1 MKFKWKILLIC
12 MGVYFITLVAT
23 GAIVITS
30 TFNSMMSREIERC
43 LDEEESTHL
52 TLTLYL
58 MSNKKLFGEGPDL
71 NKYASSVVE
80 MFATSENYMEVYSKG
95 RNLLA
100 SNLPYE
106 TKMNRDE
113 LKTALTQGRNYVLR
127 RVEGRHLLY
136 ITNVVSVQSS
146 KLIVCTVKDITYI
159 DEQRAR
165 LYKYFFE
172 AAVAGLAIVTFF
184 ILGMAKVVLQPVYRL
199 IDATKSIA
207 SGNFKQRVQVSG
219 SDEMGVLGEQF
230 NIMADEV
237 ENKIFVLEE
246 EAQRKQRFIDNLT
259 HELKTPLTSIIGY
272 SALLEQIPY
281 DEETFKKSIG
291 YINSEGI
298 RMQKMISNLMS
309 MILTRENPL
318 DRRSHDIRKL
328 MEDVYGIMLIKAE
341 NKGVELKLRLQEC
354 VASIDYDVMKQVVMN
369 LVDNAINAC
378 NNDGKVILACGH
390 SESGI
395 YLYIEDNG
403 KGISKDQLQK
413 ITEPFYRVD
422 KARSRKDGGAG
433 LGLAISSEFVKK
445 HGANM
450 KIESEVGKGTKV
462 TIEF

>member
-12 MGVYFITLVAT
+12 MGVYFITLAAT

-30 TFNSMMSREIERC
+30 TYNSMMNREIERC
-43 LDEEESTHL
+43 LDEEENTHL

-58 MSNKKLFGEGPDL
+58 LSNKKLFGEGPDID
-71 NKYASSVVE
+71 NFASSVVD
-80 MFATSENYMEVYSKG
+80 MFATQENYMEVYGKAS
-95 RNLLA
+95 NLLA

-106 TKMNRDE
+106 TSGNRDE
-113 LKTALTQGRNYVLR
+113 LRTALTKGRNYVLR
-127 RVEGRHLLY
+127 KVDGKHLIY
-136 ITNVVSVQSS
+136 ITNVVSVHSS

-159 DEQRAR
+159 DEQRTK
-165 LYKYFFE
+165 LNKYFME
-172 AAVAGLAIVTFF
+172 AAIAGLAIVTFF
-184 ILGMAKVVLQPVYRL
+184 ILGMAKVVLLPVYRL

-207 SGNFKQRVQVSG
+207 SGNFKQRVQVSS

-237 ENKIFVLEE
+237 ENKIFVLEDE
-246 EAQRKQRFIDNLT
+246 TQRKQRFIDNLT

-272 SALLEQIPY
+272 SALLQQLPY
-281 DEETFKKSIG
+281 DEETFHKSIG
-291 YINSEGI
+291 YINSEGV
-298 RMQKMISNLMS
+298 RMQRMISNLMS

-318 DRRSHDIRKL
+318 DRRSFDIRKL
-328 MEDVYGIMLIKAE
+328 MEDVHGIMLIKSE
-341 NKGVELKLRLQEC
+341 DKGVELRLRLQEC

-378 NNDGKVILACGH
+378 NSDGKVTLGCGH
-390 SESGI
+390 SEKGS
-395 YLYIEDNG
+395 YLYVEDTG
-403 KGISKDQLQK
+403 KGISQEQIQK

-445 HGANM
+445 HSANM
-450 KIESEVGKGTKV
+450 KIESEIGKGTTV

>member
-23 GAIVITS
+23 GVIVITS
-30 TFNSMMSREIERC
+30 TLNSTMNREIERC
-43 LDEEESTHL
+43 LDEEESTHIS
-52 TLTLYL
+52 LTLYL
-58 MSNKKLFGEGPDL
+58 ISNKKLFGEGPDL
-71 NKYASSVVE
+71 SKYASSVVD
-80 MFATSENYMEVYSKG
+80 MFATSENYMEVYSENKK
-95 RNLLA
+95 LLA

-106 TKMNRDE
+106 TKRSRDE
-113 LKTALTQGRNYVLR
+113 LETALTEGRNYVLR
-127 RVEGRHLLY
+127 RVGGRHLLY
-136 ITNVVSVQSS
+136 ITDVVSVQSS

-159 DEQRAR
+159 DEQRAK
-165 LYKYFFE
+165 LYKYFAE
-172 AAVAGLAIVTFF
+172 AAAAGLAIVTFF

-219 SDEMGVLGEQF
+219 NDEMGVLGEQF

-237 ENKIFVLEE
+237 ENRIFVLEE
-246 EAQRKQRFIDNLT
+246 ETQSKQRFIDNLT

-272 SALLEQIPY
+272 SALLQQIPY
-281 DEETFKKSIG
+281 DEETFQKSIG
-291 YINSEGI
+291 YINSEGK
-298 RMQKMISNLMS
+298 RMQRMISNLMS
-309 MILTRENPL
+309 MILTRESPL
-318 DRRSHDIRKL
+318 DRRSFDIRKL
-328 MEDVYGIMLIKAE
+328 MDDVYGIMLIKAE
-341 NKGVELKLRLQEC
+341 HKGVELKLRLQEC

-378 NNDGKVILACGH
+378 SSDGKVTLGCGH
-390 SESGI
+390 SEKGS
-395 YLYIEDNG
+395 YLFVEDNG
-403 KGISKDQLQK
+403 KGISKDHLQK
-413 ITEPFYRVD
+413 ITEPFYRID

-462 TIEF
+462 TVEF